1 MTFFSDG
8 YPSAEALADAVSP
21 RYQLAQDPL
30 LTARHQWFDTFDWRL
45 HRVGLSLE
53 LSVPEGRQQTQ
64 FLLRDLNGR
73 VLQATPGGPRG
84 SRRHGMA
91 FELGELIADGPLKV
105 RLAPLVEVRV
115 LLQKASLSLGSR
127 QYRVLDRRG
136 KTIARLVIESPTD
149 RVRNPGLPGS
159 LTRLVPV
166 RGYAGRAAE
175 LVPAI
180 TIQVG
185 NAAPPGGWLHFALA
199 ASSLTQG
206 DYSGQPKWQLTP
218 EMPAP
223 EAIQKV
229 LSDLLEC
236 AVRNRPGVV
245 ADTDTEFLHDLRVAV
260 RRARTA
266 LKLLSAGL
274 APDLVA
280 QLQAELRWLSDQ
292 TAATRDLDCHL
303 LALTPSPAPAAD
315 DDGTGHLRAFLR
327 LRRNLAQKQLV
338 RELQSDRW
346 SNACNLWRAVVS
358 AEGRVP
364 RSGVDSPESL
374 PTIAEVAPVHVRRA
388 FRRARRLGRSVTPP
402 SPAAELH
409 ALRRRCKELR
419 YLLEFFASLAEP
431 RPLRLVL
438 NQLKALQDTLGAI
451 QDTDVQI
458 MALQAFAKEME
469 DAGGIPFST
478 FMTMG
483 AAVTLLEVRQN
494 EARAQF
500 VGRFVAFS
508 DRSTRDQM
516 ASLFETS
523 PPHRLGLL

>member
-8 YPSAEALADAVSP
+8 YPSSEALADAVGP

-30 LTARHQWFDTFDWRL
+30 RIVRHQWFDTFDWRL
-45 HRVGLSLE
+45 HRAGLSLE
-53 LSVPEGRQQTQ
+53 LSAPTGRHQAQ
-64 FLLRDLNGR
+64 FLLRDLHGR
-73 VLQATPGGPRG
+73 VLQATPVGPRG

-115 LLQKASLSLGSR
+115 LLRKASLILGSR
-127 QYRVLDRRG
+127 QYRVLDRRA

-159 LTRLVPV
+159 LTNLVPV

-175 LVPAI
+175 LLPAI
-180 TIQVG
+180 SVQAG

-199 ASSLTQG
+199 ARSLTQG

-218 EMPAP
+218 EMQAP
-223 EAIQKV
+223 EAVQKV

-274 APDLVA
+274 GPDLVA

-303 LALTPSPAPAAD
+303 LALTQSRAPAAD
-315 DDGTGHLRAFLR
+315 DDGAGHLRAFLR
-327 LRRNLAQKQLV
+327 LRRDLAQKQLV
-338 RELQSDRW
+338 RGLQSDRW
-346 SNACNLWRAVVS
+346 SDACNLWRAVVS
-358 AEGRVP
+358 PKGRVP
-364 RSGVDSPESL
+364 RSEVDSPESSS
-374 PTIAEVAPVHVRRA
+374 TIAEVAPVHVRRA
-388 FRRARRLGRSVTPP
+388 FQRARRLGRSVTPQ

-431 RPLRLVL
+431 RPLQLVL
-438 NQLKALQDTLGAI
+438 NQLKALQDTLGEF
-451 QDTDVQI
+451 QDTEVQI
-458 MALQAFAKEME
+458 MALKTLAKEME
-469 DAGGIPFST
+469 EAGGIPFST

-483 AAVTLLEVRQN
+483 AAVTLLEVRQR

-500 VGRFVAFS
+500 VRRFAAFS
-508 DRSTRDQM
+508 DRSTRRQM
-516 ASLFETS
+516 ASLFVTS
-523 PPHRLGLL
+523 PPRGPGLL